1 MENHDNEAGKPK
13 LTPPPLPERLPDV
26 PGERKIPYSQ
36 LARAP
41 FHQLYNASEEFRRL
55 LAGINNE
62 TSAEGSLTDDD
73 VSATIMFRE
82 FLDESSPLKLLNL
95 RDLRHAM
102 GHAARYHN
110 VGRTQ
115 RYRLALESASGAE
128 VDDNDDNDDH
138 DDNGGLAAVAV

>member
-1 MENHDNEAGKPK
+1 MENHNDEAGKPK
-13 LTPPPLPERLPDV
+13 LTPPPLPDRLPDV

-41 FHQLYNASEEFRRL
+41 FHQLYNASEEFKRL

-62 TSAEGSLTDDD
+62 TSAEGSLSDDD

-82 FLDESSPLKLLNL
+82 FLDESSPLKLLKL

-102 GHAARYHN
+102 GHAARYHG

-115 RYRLALESASGAE
+115 RYRLALESSSHVDE
-128 VDDNDDNDDH
+128 VIDGDGDD
-138 DDNGGLAAVAV
+138 GGLAAVAV